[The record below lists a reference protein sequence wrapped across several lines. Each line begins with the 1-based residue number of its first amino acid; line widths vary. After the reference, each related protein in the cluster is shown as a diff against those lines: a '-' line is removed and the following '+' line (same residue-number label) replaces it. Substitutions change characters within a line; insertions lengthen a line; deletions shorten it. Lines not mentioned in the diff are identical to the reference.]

1 MNIRTFI
8 ITLSSNE
15 ESVKSTERA
24 LQSAKNVGY
33 DTPIEKFVAILPN
46 DWHNHIR
53 PDATDYFQI
62 YRRPDNVAA
71 CFASHY
77 LLWKKCVEL
86 NEPILILEH
95 DAIFKENIPEIEF
108 DMCITLG
115 RPSYIR
121 PWQLVCDEPKDGVQP
136 LVQENFL
143 GHHAYA
149 IKPAAAKI
157 FCEDVESR
165 MLCANDIWISK
176 DIYPWLQ
183 EYNPHPVW
191 ADTQFSTIQED
202 WRDENDDI
210 SIIDNYKFSF
220 PNHPAWT
227 DGTKENKYIEKHYS
241 HCLSSPQSF
250 SYIDV

>member
-8 ITLSSNE
+8 ITISGNKK
-15 ESVKSTERA
+15 SVKSTENA

-33 DTPIEKFVAILPN
+33 DTPIEKFEAILPN
-46 DWHNHIR
+46 DWHNHVHH
-53 PDATDYFQI
+53 DGNDYFHI

-71 CFASHY
+71 CFTSHY

-95 DAIFKENIPEIEF
+95 DAIFKQNIPEIDF
-108 DMCITLG
+108 DMCITFG

-121 PWQLVCDEPKDGVQP
+121 PWQMVYDEPKDGVQP

-149 IKPAAAKI
+149 IKPEAAKI

-165 MLCANDIWISK
+165 TLCANDIWISK
-176 DIYPWLQ
+176 DTYPWLQ

-202 WRDENDDI
+202 WMEENDNNLME
-210 SIIDNYKFSF
+210 NYKFSF

-227 DGTKENKYIEKHYS
+227 DGTKENKYIVKHYS
-241 HCLSSPQSF
+241 HCLRSPQSL

>member
-1 MNIRTFI
+1 MKTYIIRI
-8 ITLSSNE
+8 SSNKD
-15 ESVKSTERA
+15 SVSSAEQT
-24 LQSAKNVGY
+24 LQTAKDVGY
-33 DTPIEKFVAILPN
+33 TEPIEIFEAIKPTDWKEILPYPNTFN
-46 DWHNHIR
+46 DY
-53 PDATDYFQI
+53 A
-62 YRRPDNVAA
+62 RPDNVGA

-86 NEPILILEH
+86 DEPILILEH
-95 DAIFKENIPEIEF
+95 DAIFKQNIPEIDF

-121 PWQLVCDEPKDGVQP
+121 PWQMVYDEPKDGVQP

-149 IKPAAAKI
+149 IKPEAAKI

-165 MLCANDIWISK
+165 TLCASDIWINK
-176 DIYPWLQ
+176 DTYPWLQ

-202 WRDENDDI
+202 WREENDNNLME
-210 SIIDNYKFSF
+210 NYKFSF

-227 DGTKENKYIEKHYS
+227 DGTKENKYIVKHYS
-241 HCLSSPQSF
+241 HCLRSPQSL